1 MAAEKD
7 AKLIEVTLLRQ
18 HPNNTRPASVQTSVQ
33 SQNLTLAAIAVEKQ
47 GGRLPPSK
55 NKVDGYCFSLS
66 GVRGAGCEARG
77 ARSRLNSLAAFAD
90 LSV

>member
-47 GGRLPPSK
+47 GGRLLLTNGKGTVVWSSRMMGNQVTRPT
-55 NKVDGYCFSLS
+55 S
-66 GVRGAGCEARG
+66 GQTE
-77 ARSRLNSLAAFAD
+77 SQ
-90 LSV
+90 